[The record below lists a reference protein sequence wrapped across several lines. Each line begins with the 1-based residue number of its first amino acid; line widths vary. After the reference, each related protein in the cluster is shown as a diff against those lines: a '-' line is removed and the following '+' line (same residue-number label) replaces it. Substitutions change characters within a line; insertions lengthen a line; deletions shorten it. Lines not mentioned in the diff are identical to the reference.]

1 MRLVACSDS
10 FRRVH
15 LRFQWIRLRPCDRLA
30 HKHAFGSQPALTV
43 PRWWS
48 PTCLRV
54 TARLSTCPQWMGQ
67 VLVPDPVLV
76 PVQELALVVVLV
88 LSMASRAGVI
98 AAASIT
104 NTATVAWAAVG
115 PTQQLG
121 QAVLL
126 RVSQGC
132 VFRTSG
138 AALLT
143 LCGRPLPGG
152 LHLRRWWPQLLTHG
166 SNARC

>member
-1 MRLVACSDS
+1 M
-10 FRRVH
+10 
-15 LRFQWIRLRPCDRLA
+15 
-30 HKHAFGSQPALTV
+30 
-43 PRWWS
+43 
-48 PTCLRV
+48 
-54 TARLSTCPQWMGQ
+54 
-67 VLVPDPVLV
+67 LVPDPVLV

-98 AAASIT
+98 AAASNT
-104 NTATVAWAAVG
+104 NTATVAWAA
-115 PTQQLG
+115 TQQLG

>member
-1 MRLVACSDS
+1 M
-10 FRRVH
+10 
-15 LRFQWIRLRPCDRLA
+15 
-30 HKHAFGSQPALTV
+30 
-43 PRWWS
+43 
-48 PTCLRV
+48 

-98 AAASIT
+98 AAASNT
-104 NTATVAWAAVG
+104 NTATVAWAVG

-132 VFRTSG
+132 VFRASG